1 MKQGTD
7 RGSDPKD
14 PPHRDKTL
22 IVGLGNPILGDDG
35 VGWRV
40 AEEVLRRLEAQD
52 APARQ
57 MVVVERLSLGG
68 LSLMEHMLD
77 YKRAIVIDAI
87 TTGEGTAGDL
97 ICLPLSALP
106 DHSAGHTTSAH
117 DTSLQ
122 NALMVAQEMGFNV
135 PEEVWVVG
143 IDAAQTYEFSEQL
156 SPEVEAA
163 VPEATDTVLRL
174 LRDGAGEAENHD
186 LT

>member
-1 MKQGTD
+1 MKSVA
-7 RGSDPKD
+7 RGLSPN
-14 PPHRDKTL
+14 PHDLDKTL

-40 AEEVLRRLEAQD
+40 AEEVQARLEAQHL
-52 APARQ
+52 PAHQ
-57 MVVVERLSLGG
+57 EVVVERLSIGG
-68 LSLMEHMLD
+68 LGLMEHMLG

-87 TTGEGTAGDL
+87 TTGEGTAGKL
-97 ICLPLSALP
+97 ICLPLGALP

-122 NALMVAQEMGFNV
+122 NALIVAKEMGLNV

-156 SPEVEAA
+156 SPPIEAA

-174 LRDGAGEAENHD
+174 LINGAGEVEEYD
-186 LT
+186 FT